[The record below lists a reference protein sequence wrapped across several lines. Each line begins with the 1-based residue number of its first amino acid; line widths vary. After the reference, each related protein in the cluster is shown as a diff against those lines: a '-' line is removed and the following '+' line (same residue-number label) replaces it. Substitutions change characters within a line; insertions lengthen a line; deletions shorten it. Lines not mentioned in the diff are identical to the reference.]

1 LVSDIFNPQQ
11 HGIGLRMDE
20 IDRKI
25 LRILQEDST
34 IQNQDLAA
42 KIGLSAS
49 PCLRRVRRW
58 RPPA

>member
-1 LVSDIFNPQQ
+1 
-11 HGIGLRMDE
+11 MDE

-49 PCLRRVRRW
+49 PCLRGVK
-58 RPPA
+58 ALEQTLANG